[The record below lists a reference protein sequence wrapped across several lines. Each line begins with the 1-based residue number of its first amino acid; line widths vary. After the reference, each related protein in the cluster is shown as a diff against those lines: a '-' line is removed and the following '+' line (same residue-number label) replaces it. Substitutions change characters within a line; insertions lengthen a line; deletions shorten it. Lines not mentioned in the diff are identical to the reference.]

1 MPDRARADLFTAL
14 RTAARAHPEAFALLL
29 PGDRLTYRQLTDR
42 IGEHADALRRQG
54 LAPGALVGV
63 DVSRTVPALL
73 ELLAVMACG
82 SAYLPLDPAHDPKQ
96 ITDRARPHFL
106 LRDAALIP
114 FAPDEDPVVDDI
126 AYVMPT
132 SGTAAAS
139 KLVEVPH
146 QAVLHNLAALNQ
158 LTEVTPEDRCLL
170 LAPLSFSSS
179 VRQLFLPL
187 LHGASVVVA
196 DETQRHDPDALL
208 ALIATEHVTSLDT
221 VPSLLALLADTQ
233 PPAALAATDVR
244 RIMAASEPI
253 PTALARRWTAL
264 LPKSRFFALYGLTET
279 AGIVAA
285 HLVTA
290 SDLTEDGHLP
300 IGDPLPGT
308 HIALQP
314 HQEEP
319 DAGASEVL
327 AVSGPGLARG
337 YHRQQD
343 EQNARFV
350 TREGQRW
357 HITGDLAR
365 VDAAGRTMLTGRADR
380 QVKVAGQLVDLTAVE
395 MALHTHPAVLEA
407 VVVPLTAPHQGQRI
421 HAAVQLRPG
430 HLIDNTAHPLRQLE
444 TQLHVCEANAPETTH
459 MYQEIYRHRVYER
472 HGIVVAQG
480 ATVVDAGANI
490 GLFSLSVASRA
501 ARILAFEPCP
511 PTYQLC
517 AANLQLNAAATVHL
531 IDAALG
537 SRRGTA
543 EITWYPG
550 ATGLSTLHPDPA
562 AEAATLHAIA
572 RHEIETG
579 AVDDAEAWHEQ
590 AADII
595 DGKLR
600 GHLFPCRVLRLS
612 DVLDMTGVRD
622 VDLLKIDVQK
632 AEADVLAGIDARHW
646 PHIHQIV
653 AEVHDIDGRLAELVQ
668 QLHTHGFHT
677 VTEPDPMS
685 QGAGLHY
692 LYARRPGYTAHPAA
706 PAPATPETVS
716 ESVLLDERDLV
727 AWVADRLPHT
737 HWLAAVTGLARMPR
751 TPSGKPDRR
760 AVARLLTALPAAG
773 QVAAGHHDTEDPQFQ
788 AVAALWS
795 EVLGRPVV
803 SGHQHFFLGGGT
815 SLSAARVVSRL
826 RRSGYPQLT
835 VRAVFDHPVLAAFCI
850 ALTSFQEVTA
860 P

>member
-1 MPDRARADLFTAL
+1 MPDQAHTDLIAALQTVARARPEAPAL
-14 RTAARAHPEAFALLL
+14 RL
-29 PGDRLTYRQLTDR
+29 PGDQLIYRQLTDR
-42 IGEHADALRRQG
+42 IRVHADALRRQG
-54 LAPGALVGV
+54 LTPGALVGV

-73 ELLAVMACG
+73 DLLAVMACG
-82 SAYLPLDPAHDPKQ
+82 CAYLPLDPAHDPEQ

-106 LRDAALIP
+106 LHDATLVP
-114 FAPDEDPVVDDI
+114 FAPDGPPVIDGI

-146 QAVLHNLAALNQ
+146 QAVLHNLAALNR
-158 LTEVTPEDRCLL
+158 LAEITPEDRCLL

-196 DETQRHDPDALL
+196 DDTQRHDPDALL

-221 VPSLLALLADTQ
+221 VPSLLALLSDTL
-233 PPAALAATDVR
+233 PPAALAATGLR

-253 PTALARRWTAL
+253 PAALARRWSTL
-264 LPKSRFFALYGLTET
+264 LPGSRFLAMYGLTET

-285 HLVTA
+285 YPVTA
-290 SDLTEDGHLP
+290 SDLPDDGYLP
-300 IGDPLPGT
+300 IGDPLPGI
-308 HIALQP
+308 HIALYPQ
-314 HQEEP
+314 QEEP
-319 DAGASEVL
+319 GAGESEVL
-327 AVSGPGLARG
+327 AVSGPGLASG
-337 YHRQQD
+337 YRHQQH
-343 EQNARFV
+343 EQDARFV
-350 TREGQRW
+350 TRDGHRW
-357 HITGDLAR
+357 HLTGDLAR
-365 VDAAGRTMLTGRADR
+365 VDEAGHTVLTGRADR
-380 QVKVAGQLVDLTAVE
+380 QVKVAGQLVDLNAVE
-395 MALHTHPAVLEA
+395 SALRTHPDVLEA
-407 VVVPLTAPHQGQRI
+407 VAVPLPAAPDQGPRI

-430 HLIDNTAHPLRQLE
+430 HLIDGTAYPLRRLTAQLR
-444 TQLHVCEANAPETTH
+444 VREANPPETTH
-459 MYQEIYRHRVYER
+459 MYDEIYRHRVYER
-472 HGIVVAQG
+472 HGIVVPSG

-490 GLFSLSVASRA
+490 GLFSLSVAQRA

-531 IDAALG
+531 LDAALG
-537 SRRGTA
+537 SRTSTT

-550 ATGLSTLHPDPA
+550 ATGLSTLHPDPV

-572 RHEIETG
+572 RREIETG
-579 AVDDAEAWHEQ
+579 AVDDAEAWRDQ

-595 DGKLR
+595 ERKLI

-612 DVLDMTGVRD
+612 DVLDKTGVSD

-632 AEADVLAGIDARHW
+632 AEADVLAGIDERHW

-653 AEVHDIDGRLAELVQ
+653 AEVHDIDGRLAELVH
-668 QLHTHGFHT
+668 QLRTRGFHT
-677 VTEPDPMS
+677 VTDADPMS
-685 QGAGLHY
+685 QGVGLHY
-692 LYARRPGYTAHPAA
+692 LYARRPGYAESPASLAAA
-706 PAPATPETVS
+706 PGTARET
-716 ESVLLDERDLV
+716 VLLDERDLV
-727 AWVADRLPHT
+727 AWVDSRLPHA
-737 HWLAAVTGLARMPR
+737 HRPAAVTGLARMPR

-760 AVARLLTALPAAG
+760 AVARLLAASPAAE
-773 QVAAGHHDTEDPQFQ
+773 QTAAGHHDADDPQFQ

-795 EVLGRPVV
+795 EILGRPVA
-803 SGHQHFFLGGGT
+803 SGQHFFLSGGT

-826 RRSGYPQLT
+826 RRSGHPQLS
-835 VRAVFDHPVLAAFCI
+835 VRALFDHPVLDAFCA
-850 ALTSFQEVTA
+850 ALTSSQEDTA